1 MSKSVR
7 LLEMLDYIRAGRIMD
22 GMHEFYADD
31 VVMEEPAYGKTVGLA
46 ANLEREQAF
55 VDSVAEFKTFEA
67 RPAIG
72 ENFSSYENVME
83 WTSQDGQEIRVEQVA
98 VQHWRDGK
106 IYYERFYYD
115 NK

>member
-1 MSKSVR
+1 MHRGLPGVLWTRSVVDPVCTWKR
-7 LLEMLDYIRAGRIMD
+7 
-22 GMHEFYADD
+22 
-31 VVMEEPAYGKTVGLA
+31 PQPSYGKTVGLA

-83 WTSQDGQEIRVEQVA
+83 WTSKDGQEIRVEQVA